1 MITPTSATA
10 TSATSPA
17 SGAAPR
23 AAAATAVLSSDF
35 DTFLK
40 MLTAQM
46 RNQDPLEPVNATE
59 FTSQLATFSAL
70 EQQVLANRYL
80 EQMAGAT
87 QTPGWA
93 PRDVLGQE
101 VRVSGLVDFDGTPLP
116 LEIEAPP
123 SFEPQ
128 FVHVLRADDSL
139 AASLPLPPGQTRMV
153 WTGTGA
159 QGIDLGAGQYRFAVV
174 TGQGEGAQT
183 VGSAELVATAQ
194 ELRRTDQGILARLD
208 SGQEIPLDQ
217 ITLVRSPERVD
228 SDI

>member
-1 MITPTSATA
+1 MITPTPTT
-10 TSATSPA
+10 TSAAA
-17 SGAAPR
+17 SGTAPR
-23 AAAATAVLSSDF
+23 AEAATAVLSSDF

-101 VRVSGLVDFDGTPLP
+101 VQVSGLVDFDGTPLP
-116 LEIEAPP
+116 LEIEASP

-128 FVHVLRADDSL
+128 FVQILRADDSL

-153 WTGTGA
+153 WTGAGA
-159 QGIDLGAGQYRFAVV
+159 QGVDLGPGQYRFAVV
-174 TGQGEGAQT
+174 TGEGEGAQT
-183 VGSAELVATAQ
+183 VGTAELVATAQ

-217 ITLVRSPERVD
+217 ITVVRSAGGAG

>member
-1 MITPTSATA
+1 M
-10 TSATSPA
+10 
-17 SGAAPR
+17 
-23 AAAATAVLSSDF
+23 LSSDF

-80 EQMAGAT
+80 EQMAGAS
-87 QTPGWA
+87 QSPGWA

-101 VRVSGLVDFDGTPLP
+101 VEVSGLVEFDGTPLS
-116 LEIEAPP
+116 LEIDAPP

-128 FVHVLRADDSL
+128 FVQVLRADDSL
-139 AASLPLPPGQTRMV
+139 AASLPLPPGQTRLV
-153 WTGTGA
+153 WTGTGE
-159 QGIDLGAGQYRFAVV
+159 QGLNLGAGQYRFAVV
-174 TGQGEGAQT
+174 SGQGEAAQT
-183 VGSAELVATAQ
+183 VGTAKLVATAQ

-208 SGQEIPLDQ
+208 SGQDIPLEQ
-217 ITLVRSPERVD
+217 ITVIRPPEPR
-228 SDI
+228 DIAS